1 MRWDWPLP
9 WRSGARSARPRPTR
23 SCFGG
28 ARRIERLAD
37 IRAVRFDKTGTLTT
51 GSAVVQCCEVEHPDD
66 SQDVLARAAAL
77 AASSSHALSH
87 AITDYHASRV
97 GGSPSPTQQVRV
109 VAGRGV
115 VGTLKGEDSEIP
127 VSLGSA
133 LLMEERGL
141 RLGPVVRTVAD
152 RAHDEGLS
160 MAMVGWDNQTRGL
173 FVFSERW
180 RAGISGV
187 IAWLRAA
194 GLDVAILTGDHGS
207 RGGAIAREFGVN
219 VQADLLP
226 DQKVE
231 AICRARRELGP
242 VAMVGDGV
250 NDAPA
255 LAASD
260 VGIALGCGTDVSR
273 DSAAIC
279 LLGNDLTR
287 IPWTIELA
295 RRTVRVIRRNLFWA
309 FGYNILGVIAAA
321 LGWLNPAVAALLMVG
336 SSAVVIGN
344 SLRLRQ
350 PFSLTCNENP
360 GWLREGEPP
369 GEPIGMPAP
378 QELRPP
384 RIINCCLK
392 RHVHERAA
400 VGLPG
405 RRSWLCALRGDVRR
419 LRALDRPGGPEPAR
433 EPEASDHLHIR
444 AAFPLTLF
452 LGLPPA
458 MRGYGF
464 RGRPE
469 P

>member
-1 MRWDWPLP
+1 MRAGPRLKEPGGRILGGTLNLDGDLVV
-9 WRSGARSARPRPTR
+9 RVTAVGEDAALARVVELVKSARMSKGRYQRLVDRISTWFFPIVAGIALVAFAVHSATGSLERGLMAGLAVSLIACPCALGLATPLAVWSAIGQAATHQVLFR
-23 SCFGG
+23 GG
-28 ARRIERLAD
+28 EALERLAD

-231 AICRARRELGP
+231 AICRARASWDRSPWWGTASTTPRLSPPATWASPWAAGP
-242 VAMVGDGV
+242 TSPGIPPPSAFWETIS
-250 NDAPA
+250 PA
-255 LAASD
+255 FPGPSSWPAERS
-260 VGIALGCGTDVSR
+260 VS
-273 DSAAIC
+273 SAAIC
-279 LLGNDLTR
+279 SGLLD
-287 IPWTIELA
+287 TIY
-295 RRTVRVIRRNLFWA
+295 WA
-309 FGYNILGVIAAA
+309 
-321 LGWLNPAVAALLMVG
+321 
-336 SSAVVIGN
+336 
-344 SLRLRQ
+344 
-350 PFSLTCNENP
+350 
-360 GWLREGEPP
+360 
-369 GEPIGMPAP
+369 
-378 QELRPP
+378 
-384 RIINCCLK
+384 
-392 RHVHERAA
+392 
-400 VGLPG
+400 
-405 RRSWLCALRGDVRR
+405 
-419 LRALDRPGGPEPAR
+419 
-433 EPEASDHLHIR
+433 
-444 AAFPLTLF
+444 
-452 LGLPPA
+452 
-458 MRGYGF
+458 
-464 RGRPE
+464 
-469 P
+469 